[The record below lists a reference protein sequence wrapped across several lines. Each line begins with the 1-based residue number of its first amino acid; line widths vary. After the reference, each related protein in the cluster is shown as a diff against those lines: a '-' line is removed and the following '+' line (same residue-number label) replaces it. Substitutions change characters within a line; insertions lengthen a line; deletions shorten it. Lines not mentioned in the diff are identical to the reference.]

1 VYLSELTSEPDEPP
15 PPHGLAVQPVLVAV
29 VQESTPHELAV
40 QLVHVAAE
48 QESLPHELVV
58 VGLVDYWEV
67 LEDC

>member
-1 VYLSELTSEPDEPP
+1 
-15 PPHGLAVQPVLVAV
+15 VLVAAE
-29 VQESTPHELAV
+29 QESTPHELAV
-40 QLVHVAAE
+40 QLVLVAAE

>member
-1 VYLSELTSEPDEPP
+1 
-15 PPHGLAVQPVLVAV
+15 VLVAV

-40 QLVHVAAE
+40 QLVLVAAE